1 MKEKILDYLYQD
13 YLNHLD
19 MIYAINHGALII
31 YFDEQGIMIKFGDM
45 YMMSIKNPVLGK
57 RLINNLNDCKMIAV
71 HNDCFKDIIEEKFG
85 LSQRIVAYQ
94 YGYLKDTVTLIDVF
108 QIEIKEI
115 GMEYYDFIKE
125 NYSTPIDDEYLIERI
140 KSKVFIGAF
149 DQDKIVGFAGIHD
162 EGSIGFVEVIE
173 EYQRKKIASMLETY
187 MINNLLAKKELVY
200 LQVETDNIP
209 SMKLHEKLGYV
220 RSNDIITWYM

>member
-19 MIYAINHGALII
+19 MIYAINHGASII

-200 LQVETDNIP
+200 LQVEIDNIP

>member
-45 YMMSIKNPVLGK
+45 YMMSIKNSVLGK

>member
-19 MIYAINHGALII
+19 MIYAINHGASII
-31 YFDEQGIMIKFGDM
+31 YFDKQGIMIKFGDM

>member
-19 MIYAINHGALII
+19 MIYAINHGASII

-162 EGSIGFVEVIE
+162 DGSIGFVEVIE

-200 LQVETDNIP
+200 LQVEIDNIP

>member
-19 MIYAINHGALII
+19 MIYAINHGASII

-45 YMMSIKNPVLGK
+45 YMMSIKNPDLGK

-200 LQVETDNIP
+200 LQVEIDNIP

>member
-1 MKEKILDYLYQD
+1 
-13 YLNHLD
+13 

-200 LQVETDNIP
+200 LV
-209 SMKLHEKLGYV
+209 S
-220 RSNDIITWYM
+220 

>member
-1 MKEKILDYLYQD
+1 
-13 YLNHLD
+13 
-19 MIYAINHGALII
+19 
-31 YFDEQGIMIKFGDM
+31 
-45 YMMSIKNPVLGK
+45 
-57 RLINNLNDCKMIAV
+57 MIAV

>member
-149 DQDKIVGFAGIHD
+149 DQEKIVGFAGIHD

>member
-31 YFDEQGIMIKFGDM
+31 YFDEQGIMIKFSDM

-94 YGYLKDTVTLIDVF
+94 YGYLKDTVILIDVF

-149 DQDKIVGFAGIHD
+149 DQEKIVGFAGIHD